1 MGWVVMGGTKF
12 IWQPVTDSVSQG
24 SILEILAPV
33 LVNIILSELG
43 DGAECPLDSF
53 LLLAPNCE
61 GWVMCQRVVVP
72 PRGTWRQESYKV
84 QQGGNKKFCSREGQA
99 PAHAGWEQGKAG
111 KNLGVLVDTDLNMSH
126 QQRR

>member
-1 MGWVVMGGTKF
+1 MGGTKF

-33 LVNIILSELG
+33 LVNIFLSELG
-43 DGAECPLDSF
+43 DGAECPLDGF
-53 LLLAPNCE
+53 CCWK
-61 GWVMCQRVVVP
+61 GWEMSQRVVMP

-84 QQGGNKKFCSREGQA
+84 QQGGNKTFCSREGQA
-99 PAHAGWEQGKAG
+99 PAHAGWDQGKAG
-111 KNLGVLVDTDLNMSH
+111 KNLGDLVDSDLNMNH